1 MQAIEDDERLL
12 ESLKTKGHRVL
23 VLCNID
29 SVSMKLDHGATAE
42 QLVTMGYKLFTDQG
56 SCVQA
61 TMDMK
66 PADDVTT
73 GKHKGKG
80 KQTQGG
86 GASRSSSS
94 SSSPPPP
101 PPAQGGGALRSAS
114 RPVPDARLEEHA
126 DGDVSDVS
134 DEY

>member
-80 KQTQGG
+80 KKPHGG

-94 SSSPPPP
+94 SSSHDETMDD
-101 PPAQGGGALRSAS
+101 GGGRGSAKAGS
-114 RPVPDARLEEHA
+114 SKGRAKAEA
-126 DGDVSDVS
+126 KAKA
-134 DEY
+134 